1 VFELL
6 FTHPLWAYRAGKL
19 TLASGWPQW
28 LLVALIVGACAAIAV
43 GLWQRRF
50 LGWPRVAAIG
60 VLQAA
65 LAALVLCLLWRP
77 VLNVERVRDRQN
89 VLAIVLDNSASM
101 MQVDGIDDQPTSQR
115 GAQKVERG
123 AEVAEGV
130 SPTRLQQ
137 AITALEA
144 GPLAELGKTFELR
157 YFAFGNAD
165 GKTGSSVVPID
176 SINALPAAGPQTR
189 IGDALVNVM
198 QTAGSVP
205 LAGVML
211 ISDGAENGR
220 SLGEAQLGEIA
231 SYGVPVHTIGVG
243 PERIVNDLELAD
255 VDLPA
260 SIAPGATVTT
270 DVTIKHSGAATTRL
284 RIYDNDTLLAAR
296 ELKLTAGA
304 TPDGANTTTVRV
316 EFPAGAAGV
325 RDLRLTLD
333 PLAGERNVVN
343 NSRRRV
349 VNVPA
354 VRRSILY
361 VEGEPRWEFK
371 FLRRAI
377 EGERSLRVASIVRT
391 TENKFYRQG
400 VTSGD
405 ELGEGLPETP
415 EALFAYDAI
424 ILGSYEAASLSLAQH
439 QLLKDF
445 VDRRGGGLLM
455 LAGNGGLADGGWGSS
470 ALAQVLPV
478 HLPTKRGKDFV
489 QTPTKAHL
497 TRYGAESTIVRF
509 DADPVRNTEM
519 WQTLPDLANYHRVG
533 ALRPGAVT
541 LIDGVIKT
549 ANKEERVPLLVW
561 QRYGSGSAYVLAT
574 GSTQRWQMSLPV
586 DDLRHEMFW
595 RQLLHAIADRTPQR
609 AWLGSDRVAYEDERG
624 VTLEAEVRDEKFMPI
639 ATATVATNAAGSRP
653 AAPSAPTDAR
663 PKIELMITP
672 ENGEP
677 IIQEM
682 LPSPTSP
689 GRYTASFDAATPGLY
704 RAELAARFGK
714 DKVVTTSSA
723 FRRDDNV
730 VEHFDTGQHRAVLE
744 RLSNDTQGRYW
755 QLDGLPEIS
764 RAIPYTKSGIVERQ
778 VLDLWNLPIVFL
790 MLLALKLGEW
800 LLRLRWGTL

>member
-19 TLASGWPQW
+19 TLASGWPHW
-28 LLVALIVGACAAIAV
+28 LLVALIAGACVAIAV

-50 LGWPRVAAIG
+50 LGWPRLAAIG

-101 MQVDGIDDQPTSQR
+101 MQVDAAGENKTAP
-115 GAQKVERG
+115 G
-123 AEVAEGV
+123 AEVAEGI

-137 AITALEA
+137 AVAALEA

-157 YFAFGNAD
+157 FFAFGNSGGA
-165 GKTGSSVVPID
+165 TGSSIVPID
-176 SINALPAAGPQTR
+176 SVTALPAAGTQTR
-189 IGDALVNVM
+189 IGDALLNVM

-243 PERIVNDLELAD
+243 PERIENDLELAD

-260 SIAPGATVTT
+260 SIAPGATVTA

-284 RIYDNDTLLAAR
+284 RVYDHDTLLAAR
-296 ELKLTAGA
+296 DLKLAAGTTA
-304 TPDGANTTTVRV
+304 DGSNNTTVRV
-316 EFPAGAAGV
+316 EFPAGEAGV
-325 RDLRLTLD
+325 RDLRLTLE

-343 NSRRRV
+343 NTRRRV

-354 VRRSILY
+354 FRRSILY

-371 FLRRAI
+371 FVRRAI

-405 ELGEGLPETP
+405 ELGDGLPETP

-424 ILGSYEAASLSLAQH
+424 ILGSYEAAALTVAQH

-455 LAGNGGLADGGWGSS
+455 LAGNSGLSDGGWGSS

-478 HLPTKRGKDFV
+478 HLPAKRGKDFV
-489 QTPTKAHL
+489 QAPTKAQL
-497 TRYGAESTIVRF
+497 TSYGRESTIVRF
-509 DADPVRNTEM
+509 DADPARNAEQ
-519 WQTLPDLANYHRVG
+519 WQTLPDLANYHRIG
-533 ALRPGAVT
+533 SLRPGAVT
-541 LIDGVIKT
+541 LIDGVIKS
-549 ANKEERVPLLVW
+549 AGKEERVPLLVW
-561 QRYGSGSAYVLAT
+561 QRYGSGAAYVLAT

-586 DDLRHEMFW
+586 DDMRHEMFW
-595 RQLLHAIADRTPQR
+595 RQLLHAVADRTPQR

-624 VTLEAEVRDEKFMPI
+624 VTLEAEVRDEKFAPL
-639 ATATVATNAAGSRP
+639 AGAAQGSGARPTASSGAS
-653 AAPSAPTDAR
+653 

-672 ENGEP
+672 ESGEP
-677 IIQEM
+677 TIQEM
-682 LPSPTSP
+682 QPSATSP
-689 GRYTASFDAATPGLY
+689 GRYTASFDAAPPGLY

-714 DKVVTTSSA
+714 DKVVTASTA

-744 RLSNDTQGRYW
+744 RLSKDTQGRYW
-755 QLDGLPEIS
+755 RLDALPEIS
-764 RAIPYTKSGIVERQ
+764 RAIPYSKSGIVERQ

-790 MLLALKLGEW
+790 TLLLLKMGEW
-800 LLRLRWGTL
+800 LLRMRWGTL